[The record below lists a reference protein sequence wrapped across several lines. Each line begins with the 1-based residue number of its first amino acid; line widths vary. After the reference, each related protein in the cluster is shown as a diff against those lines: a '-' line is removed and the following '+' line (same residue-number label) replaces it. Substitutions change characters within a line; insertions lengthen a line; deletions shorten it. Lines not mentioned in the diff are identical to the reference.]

1 MSHAMLDKRQTRFQF
16 LSFFVFQGK
25 ERDWNCMTWSRDQ
38 PENWLSVSSQSGL
51 KKEWSRLSSSPLG
64 TFRRTQPQKSHS
76 DDVKAFRNLVRSSD
90 GLQYGISVVEAQT
103 SLSWNVP
110 SGKGR
115 RETAV
120 FAGLGKYQVF
130 TLKIGPHFDTTLKE
144 FRRDNWQRKV

>member
-130 TLKIGPHFDTTLKE
+130 SLIIGPHFDTTLNE

>member
-76 DDVKAFRNLVRSSD
+76 DDVKAFRHLVRSSD

-120 FAGLGKYQVF
+120 FAGLRKYQVF

-144 FRRDNWQRKV
+144 FRRDNWHRKV